1 METDQGR
8 GYCGNATSFPGG
20 PGHRSRYTGTSVTVD
35 TSFRRI
41 FLLFLVGGMSLVL
54 VALLQAFLLTIVVEV
69 VMAGLLR
76 PFYVRLLPRVRGRAP
91 VAAGVMVLLTMLVIF
106 GPLVAV
112 GGLVVSQAAS
122 ITANIRPIIDKSIN
136 SPTYLDQ
143 QLRRVPGFDKYLKPY
158 RKQILIKAGDVVNST
173 GSFLM
178 SSLSSTTLS
187 TVSFLFNFFIA
198 LYAMFFLL
206 IDGPGMLKAIL
217 DHLPLR
223 SDEKTLFTDRF
234 MSITRATIKG
244 TLVIGVIQGSLAG
257 LAFWVAGIPSVA
269 FWTVL
274 MIILSIIP
282 VIGAALIWVPACI
295 VLIAMGSVGKA
306 VLLAVFCSLIVGS
319 IDNVLRPRLV
329 GRDTKMHD
337 LVILFS
343 TMGGLLVIG
352 PLGFIIGP
360 VLAGLFV
367 TSWQIFG
374 IAYRNELADGA
385 PRILTP
391 DDEQGPRG

>member
-1 METDQGR
+1 M
-8 GYCGNATSFPGG
+8 TS
-20 PGHRSRYTGTSVTVD
+20 D
-35 TSFRRI
+35 TPFRKA
-41 FLLFLVGGMSLVL
+41 FLLLLVAGMSFVL
-54 VALLQAFLLTIVVEV
+54 VVLLQSFLLTIVVAA

-76 PFYVRLLPRVRGRAP
+76 PFYVRLLTRVRGRAAL
-91 VAAGVMVLLTMLVIF
+91 AASITVVLTLLVIIVPLLTI
-106 GPLVAV
+106 
-112 GGLVVSQAAS
+112 GGLVVTQAAS
-122 ITANIRPIIDKSIN
+122 ITANVRPIIEKSIN

-143 QLRRVPGFDKYLKPY
+143 QLQRLPGYGKFLKPY
-158 RKQILIKAGDVVNST
+158 RKLILTKAGDVVNST
-173 GSFLM
+173 GGFLM

-187 TVSFLFNFFIA
+187 TVSFIFNFFLA

-206 IDGPGMLKAIL
+206 IDGPGMLRAVL
-217 DHLPLR
+217 DHLPLHA
-223 SDEKTLFTDRF
+223 DEKTLLTDRF

-244 TLVIGVIQGSLAG
+244 TLVIGAIQGTLTG
-257 LAFWVAGIPSVA
+257 VAFWVAGIPNVA

-274 MIILSIIP
+274 MIVLSIVP

-295 VLIAMGSVGKA
+295 VLLAMGAVGKA
-306 VLLAVFCSLIVGS
+306 AALALFCSLIVGS
-319 IDNVLRPRLV
+319 VDNVLRPWLV

-367 TSWQIFG
+367 TSWQMFG
-374 IAYRNELADGA
+374 IAYREQLADGTA
-385 PRILTP
+385 RV
-391 DDEQGPRG
+391 D

>member
-1 METDQGR
+1 M
-8 GYCGNATSFPGG
+8 NA
-20 PGHRSRYTGTSVTVD
+20 D
-35 TSFRRI
+35 TSFRKV
-41 FLLFLVGGMSLVL
+41 FLLLLVGGMTLVL
-54 VALLQAFLLTIVVEV
+54 LVILRAFLLTIVVAA

-76 PFYVRLLPRVRGRAP
+76 PFYARLLARLRGRRSL
-91 VAAGVMVLLTMLVIF
+91 AAGVTVLLTLMVIIV
-106 GPLVAV
+106 PLLAI
-112 GGLVVSQAAS
+112 GGLVASQAAS
-122 ITANIRPIIDKSIN
+122 ITESIRPIVDKSIH

-143 QLRRVPGFDKYLKPY
+143 QLQRLPGYDRYLEPY
-158 RKQILIKAGDVVNST
+158 RTEILTKAGDVVNSI
-173 GSFLM
+173 GGFLM

-187 TVSFLFNFFIA
+187 TVAFIANFFIA

-206 IDGPGMLKAIL
+206 MDGPGMLAAML

-223 SDEKTLFTDRF
+223 ADEKALLTGRF

-244 TLVIGVIQGSLAG
+244 TLVVGVIQGSLNG

-274 MIILSIIP
+274 MIVLSIIP
-282 VIGAALIWVPACI
+282 IVGAALIWVPACL
-295 VLIAMGSVGKA
+295 VLFAMGSVGKA
-306 VLLAVFCSLIVGS
+306 VLLALFCSLIVGS
-319 IDNVLRPRLV
+319 VDNVLRPRLV
-329 GRDTKMHD
+329 GRDTKLHD

-374 IAYRNELADGA
+374 IAYRDQLADGA
-385 PRILTP
+385 PHTLTP
-391 DDEQGPRG
+391 DEESGPPSGS

>member
-1 METDQGR
+1 MS
-8 GYCGNATSFPGG
+8 A
-20 PGHRSRYTGTSVTVD
+20 D
-35 TSFRRI
+35 TSFRKV
-41 FLLFLVGGMSLVL
+41 FLLLLVGGLSLVL
-54 VALLQAFLLTIVVEV
+54 VVLLRSFLLTIVVAA

-76 PFYVRLLPRVRGRAP
+76 PFYTRLLRGVRGRASL
-91 VAAGVMVLLTMLVIF
+91 AAGITVVLTLLVIIVPLLT
-106 GPLVAV
+106 A
-112 GGLVVSQAAS
+112 GGLVVSQATS
-122 ITANIRPIIDKSIN
+122 ITENVRPIIDKAIN

-143 QLRRVPGFDKYLKPY
+143 QLQRLPGYDKYLEPY
-158 RKQILIKAGDVVNST
+158 RAEILTKTGEVVRST
-173 GSFLM
+173 GGYLM
-178 SSLSSTTLS
+178 SSLSSTTLR
-187 TVSFLFNFFIA
+187 TVSFIFSFFIA
-198 LYAMFFLL
+198 LYAMFFFL
-206 IDGPGMLKAIL
+206 IDGPDMLRVVL
-217 DHLPLR
+217 DHLPLHA
-223 SDEKTLFTDRF
+223 DEKTLLTDRF

-244 TLVIGVIQGSLAG
+244 TLVVGVIQGSLNG

-282 VIGAALIWVPACI
+282 LIGAALVWVPACI
-295 VLIAMGSVGKA
+295 VLFAMGSVWTA
-306 VLLAVFCSLIVGS
+306 VLLALFCSLIVGS
-319 IDNVLRPRLV
+319 VDNVIRPWLV

-374 IAYRNELADGA
+374 HAYRDQLADGA
-385 PRILTP
+385 PHIVTAG
-391 DDEQGPRG
+391 DDTEHPRRG

>member
-1 METDQGR
+1 
-8 GYCGNATSFPGG
+8 
-20 PGHRSRYTGTSVTVD
+20 VTPD
-35 TSFRRI
+35 TPFRKA
-41 FLLFLVGGMSLVL
+41 FLVLLVLGMSAILIV
-54 VALLQAFLLTIVVEV
+54 LLQSFWLTIVVAA
-69 VMAGLLR
+69 VMAALLR
-76 PFYVRLLPRVRGRAP
+76 PFYTWLRERMRGRAAM
-91 VAAGVMVLLTMLVIF
+91 AAGVTVLLTLLVIVV
-106 GPLVAV
+106 PLFAV
-112 GGLVVSQAAS
+112 GGLVLTQAAS
-122 ITANIRPIIDKSIN
+122 ITQDVRPIIEKSIN

-143 QLRRVPGFDKYLKPY
+143 QLQRLPGFDKYLKPY

-173 GSFLM
+173 GRYLM

-187 TVSFLFNFFIA
+187 TVSAVVNFFIA

-206 IDGPGMLKAIL
+206 VDGPVMLATIL
-217 DHLPLR
+217 DHVPLHA
-223 SDEKTLFTDRF
+223 DEKESLIDRF
-234 MSITRATIKG
+234 TSITRATIKG
-244 TLVIGVIQGSLAG
+244 TLVIGVIQGSLTG

-274 MIILSIIP
+274 LIVLSIIP
-282 VIGAALIWVPACI
+282 LIGGALIWVPACI
-295 VLIAMGSVGKA
+295 VLLAMGSVWKA
-306 VLLAVFCSLIVGS
+306 VLLALFCSLVVGS
-319 IDNVLRPRLV
+319 IDNVLRPWLV

-374 IAYRNELADGA
+374 NAYRDQLADGT

-391 DDEQGPRG
+391 DDQ